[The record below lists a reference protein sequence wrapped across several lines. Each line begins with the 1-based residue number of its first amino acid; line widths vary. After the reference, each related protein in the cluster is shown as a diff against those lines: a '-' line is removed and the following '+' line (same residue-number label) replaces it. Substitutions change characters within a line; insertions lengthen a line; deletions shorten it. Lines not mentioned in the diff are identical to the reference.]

1 MNNYKLISYLIY
13 LPITFYITVIVGR
26 VLYKRGLPFLLDMF
40 SNNEILANILN
51 KSLLLGYYLIN
62 LGFAAVSINTFYSIA
77 SSTQLVE
84 ELSKRIGLN
93 IISIAIIHYFNLFTF
108 SHFSKQIQ
116 HLYKNNQ

>member
-1 MNNYKLISYLIY
+1 MNNYNVISYFVY
-13 LPITFYITVIVGR
+13 LTFTFYVTVIVGR
-26 VLYKRGLPFLLDMF
+26 ILYKRGLPFLLDMF
-40 SNNEILANILN
+40 SNNETLANILN

-62 LGFAAVSINTFYSIA
+62 LGFTTVSINTFYHIA

-93 IISIAIIHYFNLFTF
+93 IMSIAIIHYLNLFTF